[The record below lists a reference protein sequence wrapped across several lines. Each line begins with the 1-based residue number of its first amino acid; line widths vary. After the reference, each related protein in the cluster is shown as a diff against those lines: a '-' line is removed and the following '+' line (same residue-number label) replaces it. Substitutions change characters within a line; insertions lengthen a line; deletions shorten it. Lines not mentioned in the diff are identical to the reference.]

1 MYPQKYFLSQELSSL
16 VLQSKNLPSDFEAFL
31 LDLKALLF
39 HLGTF
44 ISNMYLGEFFRRHG
58 WIILSMEKM
67 FTT

>member
-58 WIILSMEKM
+58 
-67 FTT
+67 